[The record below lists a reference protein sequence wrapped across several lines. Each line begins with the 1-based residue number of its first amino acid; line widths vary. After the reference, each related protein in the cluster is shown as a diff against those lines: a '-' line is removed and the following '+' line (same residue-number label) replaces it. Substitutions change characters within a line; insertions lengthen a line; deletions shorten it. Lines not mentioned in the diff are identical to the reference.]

1 MQSGETLAGYFPFW
15 EQLTDRQKEVVRRSG
30 ATTTYQRN
38 AMVHDKGDGCVG
50 VLLVQSGQLRVYIES
65 EDGREITLYRLYP
78 GDTCV
83 LSASCFMEEI
93 TFDILMNAEED
104 SRVITISP
112 SVFRKLSEENVYV
125 ENFIYRQTAQRFSD
139 VMWTMQQILFM
150 SFDKRLAVFLEQEL
164 KKIKGDTLRMTHDQI
179 ARYTGSAREV
189 VSRMLKYFESE
200 GIVALSRGKIQVRDR
215 ERLGEIRG

>member
-1 MQSGETLAGYFPFW
+1 MHSGETLAGYFPFW
-15 EQLTDRQKEVVRRSG
+15 EQLTDRQKEAVRGSG
-30 ATTTYQRN
+30 TTAVYQRN

-112 SVFRKLSEENVYV
+112 SVFRKLSEGNVYV

-164 KKIKGDTLRMTHDQI
+164 EKIKGDTLCMTHDQI

-215 ERLGEIRG
+215 ERLREIRG

>member
-30 ATTTYQRN
+30 ATATYQRN

>member
-30 ATTTYQRN
+30 ATATYQRN

-83 LSASCFMEEI
+83 LSASCFMEEMG
-93 TFDILMNAEED
+93 L
-104 SRVITISP
+104 
-112 SVFRKLSEENVYV
+112 
-125 ENFIYRQTAQRFSD
+125 
-139 VMWTMQQILFM
+139 
-150 SFDKRLAVFLEQEL
+150 
-164 KKIKGDTLRMTHDQI
+164 
-179 ARYTGSAREV
+179 
-189 VSRMLKYFESE
+189 
-200 GIVALSRGKIQVRDR
+200 
-215 ERLGEIRG
+215 